1 MSRLK
6 KLVLALIVLVML
18 LPIFVLLYTTI
29 LFGNPFIEQQW
40 WSAIVLGVA
49 GLFLVTIAD
58 ALMKWLLE
66 EMSKWVKS
74 VYA

>member
-1 MSRLK
+1 MSKLK

-18 LPIFVLLYTTI
+18 LPIFVLLYTTM

-49 GLFLVTIAD
+49 GVFLIMVVEGVI
-58 ALMKWLLE
+58 K
-66 EMSKWVKS
+66 
-74 VYA
+74 

>member
-1 MSRLK
+1 MSKLK
-6 KLVLALIVLVML
+6 KTVLALIVLVTI

-58 ALMKWLLE
+58 ALMK
-66 EMSKWVKS
+66 
-74 VYA
+74 

>member
-1 MSRLK
+1 MSKLK
-6 KLVLALIVLVML
+6 KTVLALIVLVMI

-49 GLFLVTIAD
+49 GVFLIIVV
-58 ALMKWLLE
+58 E
-66 EMSKWVKS
+66 EVMKWVKS
-74 VYA
+74 VFV

>member
-1 MSRLK
+1 MSKLK
-6 KLVLALIVLVML
+6 KTVLAVIVLVMI

-49 GLFLVTIAD
+49 GLFLITIAD
-58 ALMKWLLE
+58 ALME
-66 EMSKWVKS
+66 
-74 VYA
+74 

>member
-58 ALMKWLLE
+58 ALMK
-66 EMSKWVKS
+66 
-74 VYA
+74 

>member
-1 MSRLK
+1 MSKLK
-6 KLVLALIVLVML
+6 KTVLALIVLVML

-58 ALMKWLLE
+58 ALMK
-66 EMSKWVKS
+66 
-74 VYA
+74 

>member
-1 MSRLK
+1 MSKLK
-6 KLVLALIVLVML
+6 KTVLALIVLVML

-49 GLFLVTIAD
+49 GVFLIIVV
-58 ALMKWLLE
+58 E
-66 EMSKWVKS
+66 EVIK
-74 VYA
+74 